1 MHITDEPRGGRRS
14 LLRGAT
20 IAGAAAL
27 AVGAPAGT
35 ARAEDGRTRN
45 FGLRTVSPD
54 EDFGAA
60 LAATPQVQ
68 LVPGAAYT
76 LPAAV
81 ELPDECLIIGNGAT
95 ITVPSFSSGAL
106 HMTGRSDVTIR
117 DVRFLGQTNS
127 PLNTPPAF
135 DHVAIRVTRSTNVR
149 ILDCDFENWRGC
161 GVAVSGST
169 SDDYFAYR
177 VKVLGN
183 AFVRCYFGL
192 SATDRSEYSQ
202 AASNSFTYCRL
213 AVWNSS
219 GNWMVNDNDIVGC
232 YGAYYCAS
240 RTSPYGTASSD
251 NWAHGSFAGNT
262 ANHSNGGAKE
272 LWSVGVAFPVGGVE
286 QDLGRGV
293 VISSVLPPT
302 FSGNTLWY
310 TDIRASDL
318 VGTRWLISGCTL
330 SNLTVTANGSVPI
343 ALVGTQSNGIANA
356 PHLIGNAKDLLA
368 SLY

>member
-1 MHITDEPRGGRRS
+1 MHSTDEPRVGRRS

-20 IAGAAAL
+20 IAGATAL
-27 AVGAPAGT
+27 ALGAPAGA
-35 ARAEDGRTRN
+35 ARARDGRSHN
-45 FGLRTVSPD
+45 FGLPTVTPD

-68 LVPGAAYT
+68 LVPGAVYA
-76 LPAAV
+76 LPSAV
-81 ELPDECLIIGNGAT
+81 DVPNGCFISGNGAT
-95 ITVPSFSSGAL
+95 VTVASPSGGAL
-106 HMTGRSDVTIR
+106 RVTGRSDVTIR
-117 DVRFLGQTNS
+117 DVRFLGQTDS
-127 PLNTPPAF
+127 PLNTSPVF
-135 DHVAIRVTRSTNVR
+135 DHVAVRVTRSTNVR

-161 GVAVSGST
+161 GVAVSGSV

-183 AFVRCYFGL
+183 AFTRCYIGL
-192 SATDRSEYSQ
+192 SATDRSEYSL
-202 AASNSFTYCRL
+202 ATSNTFTYCRL

-232 YGAYYCAS
+232 YGAYYCAN
-240 RTSPYGTASSD
+240 RTSPYGAAASD
-251 NWAHGSFAGNT
+251 NWAHGSFVGNT

-272 LWSVGVAFPVGGVE
+272 LWSTGVAFPVGGVQ

-293 VISSVLPPT
+293 VVSGVLPPT
-302 FSGNTLWY
+302 FTGNTLWY

-318 VGTRWLISGCTL
+318 VGTRWLVSGCTL
-330 SNLTVTANGSVPI
+330 SNLTVTASGAVPV
-343 ALVGTQSNGIANA
+343 ALVGTQSNGEANA
-356 PHLIGNAKDLLA
+356 PRLVGNARDLLA